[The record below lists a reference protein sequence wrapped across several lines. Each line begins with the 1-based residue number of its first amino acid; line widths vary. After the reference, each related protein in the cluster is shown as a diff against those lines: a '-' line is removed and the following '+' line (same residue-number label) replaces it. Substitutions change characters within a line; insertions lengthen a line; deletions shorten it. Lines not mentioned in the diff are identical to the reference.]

1 MKEARIALDEE
12 TEESAKA
19 IVKKSEIGAIINKQ
33 AQKVEELSNSEH
45 MSVDKQAKSG
55 DSYEEID

>member
-19 IVKKSEIGAIINKQ
+19 IVKKSEIGAIINK
-33 AQKVEELSNSEH
+33 
-45 MSVDKQAKSG
+45 
-55 DSYEEID
+55 